1 MRPSLDK
8 IAAPFS
14 TILCDIW
21 GVVHDGGRLLPG
33 AAERLLAWKQSG
45 KRIVLITNAP
55 RPASTVEHD
64 LDRLGLPRAA
74 FDAIT
79 SGGQAGIA
87 ALTDPVRDVGFLGT
101 ADDRADLV
109 DHGVRI
115 VEHGFTELACTGLD
129 EFRDDLADYRD
140 QLGVLAGEGVRMHC
154 LNPDRVVVHCGV
166 REACAG
172 ALADIYEEFGGTVAW
187 YGKPH
192 PPIYAHALSLAGDP
206 PRGEVLAIGD
216 GLVTDML
223 GAARAGIAAVFVAG
237 GIHAGERFPADFAA
251 RHGLGE
257 WRPLLTVTG
266 LA

>member
-1 MRPSLDK
+1 VTPSLE
-8 IAAPFS
+8 AVAEPYS

-21 GVVHDGGRLLPG
+21 GVVHDGARLLPG
-33 AAERLLAWKQSG
+33 AAERLLAWKRAG
-45 KRIVLITNAP
+45 KRIILITNAP
-55 RPASTVEHD
+55 RPASTVQHD

-74 FDAIT
+74 YDAIT

-87 ALTDPVRDVGFLGT
+87 ALIDPVRGVGFLGT

-115 VEHGFTELACTGLD
+115 VGRDFTELACTGLD
-129 EFRDDLADYRD
+129 EFRDDPADYGAELAAWAG
-140 QLGVLAGEGVRMHC
+140 QGVLMHC

-172 ALADIYEEFGGTVAW
+172 ALADIYEEFGGSVTW

-192 PPIYAHALSLAGDP
+192 RSIYRHALSLAGDP
-206 PRGEVLAIGD
+206 PLGEVLAIGD

-223 GAARAGIAAVFVAG
+223 GAARTGIAAIFVAG
-237 GIHAGERFPADFAA
+237 GIHAGETFPTDFAE
-251 RHGLGE
+251 RHDLGG
-257 WRPLLTVTG
+257 WRPLMTVTD